1 MSAVLTL
8 RQLNRGTLAR
18 QHLLER
24 VAMPAH
30 DLIEQL
36 VGLQAQEPRDPYV
49 GLWSRLV
56 DFDIT
61 ELETLLLDRRVVRL
75 TVQRGTVHVVT
86 ADDCLVLRPLAQRVL
101 TQQLHTHPEHG
112 PRLRGVDLDAVMTEA
127 AEVLTV
133 PRSTRQLRAE
143 LAARFPQH
151 DAAAM
156 AFACRNLLA
165 LIQVPPRGLWS
176 RSGQVVGTTPVAW
189 LGRDIDPAPSV
200 DEVIL
205 RYVAAFGP
213 ASVQDAA
220 TWSRY
225 TGLREVFDRL
235 VGKLRTY
242 HDEDGREYFDVPD
255 GPLPDPAAPAPVR
268 FLPQYD
274 NLLLSHKDRR
284 RFIAEDHDPTA
295 LSAIWMEQTGFIGA
309 VLIDGMVAGMWR
321 IDVPKR
327 RATDQPQPATL
338 TVTTVRRLARAD
350 AAGVE
355 REGDRFL
362 HFVCPD
368 NDHVVRLQV
377 IS

>member
-1 MSAVLTL
+1 MSDRLTL
-8 RQLNRGTLAR
+8 RQLNRATLAR

-24 VAMPAH
+24 VAMTAY
-30 DLIEQL
+30 DLVEQL

-56 DFDIT
+56 DFDVT

-86 ADDCLVLRPLAQRVL
+86 ADDCLVLRPLAQPVL
-101 TQQLHTHPEHG
+101 AQQLRTHRDYG
-112 PRLRGVDLDAVMTEA
+112 PRLRDVDLDAVMNEA
-127 AEVLTV
+127 ADVLAV

-156 AFACRNLLA
+156 AFACRNLLP

-176 RSGQVVGTTPVAW
+176 RSGQVVGTTAPTW
-189 LGRDIDPAPSV
+189 LGRDVDPAPSV
-200 DEVIL
+200 DGVIL

-213 ASVQDAA
+213 ATVQDAA

-235 VGKLRTY
+235 GSKLRTY

-268 FLPQYD
+268 FLPHYD

-284 RFIAEDHDPTA
+284 RFMAEDPTA
-295 LSAIWMEQTGFIGA
+295 RSSIWMEQTGFIGS
-309 VLIDGMVAGMWR
+309 VLIDGLVAGMWR
-321 IDVPKR
+321 IDATKR
-327 RATDQPQPATL
+327 PAGEPPPPATL
-338 TVTTVRRLARAD
+338 TVMTVRRLAEAD
-350 AAGVE
+350 AADVE
-355 REGDRFL
+355 REGARFL
-362 HFVCPD
+362 DFACPD
-368 NDHVVRLQV
+368 ADHVVRLQV

>member
-1 MSAVLTL
+1 MNVLTL
-8 RQLNRGTLAR
+8 RQLNRATLAR

-24 VAMPAH
+24 VAMPAY
-30 DLIEQL
+30 DLVEQI

-56 DFDIT
+56 DFDVT

-86 ADDCLVLRPLAQRVL
+86 ADDCLVLRPLAQPVL
-101 TQQLHTHPEHG
+101 AQQLRTHRDYG
-112 PRLRGVDLDAVMTEA
+112 PRLRDVDLDAVMTEA
-127 AEVLTV
+127 ANVLAV
-133 PRSTRQLRAE
+133 PRSTRQLRVE

-156 AFACRNLLA
+156 AFACRNLLP

-176 RSGQVVGTTPVAW
+176 RSGQVVGTTALAW
-189 LGRDIDPAPSV
+189 LGRDVDPAPSM

-213 ASVQDAA
+213 ATVQDAA

-235 VGKLRTY
+235 GSKLRTY

-255 GPLPDPAAPAPVR
+255 GPLPDPAVPAPVR

-284 RFIAEDHDPTA
+284 RLIADDPTA
-295 LSAIWMEQTGFIGA
+295 LSSIWMEQTGFIGS
-309 VLIDGMVAGMWR
+309 VLIDGLVAGMWR
-321 IDVPKR
+321 IDASKP
-327 RATDQPQPATL
+327 RATQPPQPATL
-338 TVTTVRRLARAD
+338 TVTTVRRVAKAD
-350 AAGVE
+350 ATGVE
-355 REGDRFL
+355 REGARFL

-368 NDHVVRLQV
+368 VDHAVRLQV

>member
-1 MSAVLTL
+1 MSPVLTL
-8 RQLNRGTLAR
+8 RQLNRATLAR

-24 VAMPAH
+24 VAMPAY
-30 DLIEQL
+30 DLVEQL

-56 DFDIT
+56 DFDVT

-101 TQQLHTHPEHG
+101 TQQLHAHRDYG
-112 PRLRGVDLDAVMTEA
+112 PRLRDVDLDAVVTEA
-127 AEVLTV
+127 ASVLTV
-133 PRSTRQLRAE
+133 PRSTAQLRAE

-156 AFACRNLLA
+156 AFACRNLLP
-165 LIQVPPRGLWS
+165 LIQVPPRGLWT
-176 RSGQVVGTTPVAW
+176 RSGQVVGTTALAW
-189 LGRDIDPAPSV
+189 LGRDIDPEPSV
-200 DEVIL
+200 DDVIV

-213 ASVQDAA
+213 ATVQDAA

-235 VGKLRTY
+235 RGKLRTY

-255 GPLPDPAAPAPVR
+255 GLLPDPAAPAPVR

-274 NLLLSHKDRR
+274 NVLLSHKDRR
-284 RFIAEDHDPTA
+284 RFMAEDPTA
-295 LSAIWMEQTGFIGA
+295 LSSIWMEQTGFIGS
-309 VLIDGMVAGMWR
+309 VLIDGLVAGMWR
-321 IDVPKR
+321 IDAPKQP
-327 RATDQPQPATL
+327 ATEPPEPATL
-338 TVTTVRRLARAD
+338 TVTTVRRPARAV
-350 AAGVE
+350 AANVE
-355 REGDRFL
+355 REGARFL
-362 HFVCPD
+362 GFACPGV
-368 NDHVVRLQV
+368 DHAVRLQV